1 MNDNDADE
9 ARAVKGR
16 IEKTLLG
23 EVWECNDTIRLLP
36 FCIDVIKCL
45 PDASHHQT
53 LSFPDSKQNE
63 GTLMTRCDAYTK
75 RAAVL
80 DVALTYLYEKD
91 RKCELRAI
99 VIVSYFALNK

>member
-1 MNDNDADE
+1 MSTRTRFEKE
-9 ARAVKGR
+9 AKGNS
-16 IEKTLLG
+16 EM
-23 EVWECNDTIRLLP
+23 VYYRLLP

-63 GTLMTRCDAYTK
+63 GTLMTLCDAYTK

-99 VIVSYFALNK
+99 VIVSYCALNK